1 MTALMPDLDASPAL
15 LRELHGDPRFT
26 EPDVPA
32 PRYVAHLLDV
42 TASIHHRAALDVQAE
57 DQP

>member
-1 MTALMPDLDASPAL
+1 MTSWCPDLDASDAL

-26 EPDVPA
+26 EPDVPS

>member
-1 MTALMPDLDASPAL
+1 MPDLDASPAL